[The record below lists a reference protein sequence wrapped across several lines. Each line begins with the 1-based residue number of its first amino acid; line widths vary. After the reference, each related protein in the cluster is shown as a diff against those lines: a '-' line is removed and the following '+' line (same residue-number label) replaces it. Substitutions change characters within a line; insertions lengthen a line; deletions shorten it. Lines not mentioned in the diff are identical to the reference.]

1 MIRLTAPARA
11 ALRVDEAILVDW
23 HRAGLCCSDA
33 GEISVRA
40 LPVRRLPRSALPVG
54 GAEGAVFA
62 HRLALSQLHDR
73 DVTIDCHTVGRWR
86 RFRTD
91 LPPDAG
97 LRACLGRLPDQV
109 PTQAHLSNSP

>member
-1 MIRLTAPARA
+1 MIRLTAGAQA
-11 ALRVDEAILVDW
+11 ALRDDEAILVDW

-40 LPVRRLPRSALPVG
+40 LPVRRLPGSALPVG
-54 GAEGAVFA
+54 GADGAVYA
-62 HRLALSQLHDR
+62 HRLALSQLLDR
-73 DVTIDCHTVGRWR
+73 DVTIDCRTLGRWR

-97 LRACLGRLPDQV
+97 LRACLGRLPDHAV
-109 PTQAHLSNSP
+109 TDRT